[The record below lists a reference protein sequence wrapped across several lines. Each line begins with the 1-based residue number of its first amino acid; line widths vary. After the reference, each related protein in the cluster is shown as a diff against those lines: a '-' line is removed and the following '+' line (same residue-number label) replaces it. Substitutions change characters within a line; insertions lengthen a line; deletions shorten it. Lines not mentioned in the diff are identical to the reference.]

1 MSSIAVVKSIVGQV
15 FALSPDGARRLLIEG
30 DRLFAGDQVITGPEG
45 MISLEL
51 SDGRTLDL
59 GRDSQWTAVDD
70 AQPAAAAANAEL
82 SVSELQQAIS
92 LGLDP
97 TAELEATAAGGGG
110 AGAGGGAAGGGNSFV
125 LLDATAQ
132 QVDPTVGYPTAGL
145 DFAASG
151 AEEQLGQADSNTPAA
166 DNPPIDANTPPV
178 ALSAVI
184 STEENAV
191 LNNQVPP
198 ASDIDGTIVP
208 NGYALV
214 SGPGANNGS
223 LIFNA
228 DGSYSF
234 TPGTDFDALT
244 DGESRDVTF
253 TYTATDNDGAVSA
266 PATITITVTGTNDAP
281 TTNDVA
287 VAGDEDTTIAIA
299 LSGSDVDGSL
309 NGFVITNLPANGT
322 LYLDAAGTQPISA
335 GTSVNTSTVYFK
347 PTTNWSGDT
356 AFQYAALDN
365 GGATDTTPAT
375 VSISVNPI
383 SDTPT
388 LAAAAVSGNED
399 SPIALNIASAL
410 TDTDGSETLS
420 IRLDGIPVGAVLSN
434 TAGDTLTI
442 SGGGIVLTPAQ
453 LAGLAITPPANS
465 HADFDLTVTAIAVD
479 GSAAPASTATT
490 LTVTV
495 NPVTDLSAAND
506 SASTDEDVPVIN
518 ASVAG
523 NDSTTSGGTL
533 TYAVVSG
540 VSNGTLTFNS
550 DGSYSYT
557 PNGNY
562 SGPDSFTYTVT
573 DAASGESL
581 TQTVSL
587 TVNPISDTPT
597 LAATAVSGNEDSP
610 IALNIAAALT
620 DTDGSETL
628 SIRLDGIP
636 VGAVLSNT
644 AGDTLT
650 ISGGSIVLT
659 PAQLAGLAITPP
671 ANSHADF
678 DLTVTAIAVDGSAA
692 PASTD
697 TTLTV
702 TVNPVN
708 DAPVAVANTVRVG
721 EDDDDQVGFND
732 NSASTTII
740 GGNVLSNDVDIDS
753 GDSITVTGVAAGT
766 PISASGNVSSSVTG
780 TYGSVNI
787 NADGSYTYTL
797 DNSKPEVQALAF
809 KQFVT
814 DTFTYTITDSQGATS
829 STTLTVYVNG
839 KNDAP
844 VITIGAGTDSANAS
858 LAETN
863 SGLITTGTLSI
874 FDVDT
879 TDTVTVSTTSKFS
892 VDGSYNGPRPSDALL
907 KAMFSV
913 SGGEP
918 SATEQGNPHGI
929 NWSFNSGSEAFNF
942 IPAGQTLVLHYTVR
956 AKDSNSGTGNIVDQP
971 VTITIT
977 GSNDAAV
984 IAGSTTGTVIED
996 NPNNS
1001 VSGTL
1006 TATDADN
1013 SSNLFQAISTPT
1025 ASQNGYGTFTV
1036 TSDGAWTYNLDNSNS
1051 TVNALNNAG
1060 TLSDTFI
1067 VRSADGTAQTITVTI
1082 NGNNDAP
1089 TTAPVTLGAIAE
1101 DSGTRLITQAEL
1113 LGNASDVDG
1122 PSLTASNLTIASGNG
1137 SLISNGDGT
1146 WNYTPA
1152 ANDDSSVTF
1161 NYSVTDGSLSANGSA
1176 SLDLTPVN
1184 DASAPTLTL
1193 ATKGQWTFNEA
1204 QGSSTTLNGTTGQS
1218 GTLSDNDSAGG
1229 SQLPSF
1235 ITNGRNDTSGNNI
1248 SFNDNGDRV
1257 DVSADAT
1264 QALLGT
1270 SSLTFWVNTTQV
1282 GGASGA
1288 GNSWSLPTVLGSEQ
1302 SGGRNDI
1309 QWGAIN
1315 DTGKIGFGIGNV
1327 NGVYS
1332 TTTVS
1337 DGNWHHI
1344 TITRDASSKLV
1355 QIYVDGNLEAQG
1367 NPDDAAFTGTLNR
1380 LTSLGANNNFA
1391 NDASASDLAD
1401 NRYFQGKLDDLR
1413 IYSQVLT
1420 AAQVAAIRSV
1430 ESGFHDTAIAND
1442 GSVMSLALTPGNY
1455 TALAVTGLVSGMLI
1469 SDGNG
1474 NSQTATSPDQSIDL
1488 TGWNLGNLQLS
1499 NAGTASATLVF
1510 TATNTVNG
1518 DSASTQQYLTIA
1530 NGSSQLSQLGNG
1542 NDSLTGTAEADL
1554 LRGDNGVDTLSGGAG
1569 ADRLEGGN
1577 GTDTLNGDA
1586 GNDVLIGDAGNDIL
1600 FGGNDNDIMN
1610 GGSDSDSL
1618 RGGLGNDILTGG
1630 SGADTFIW
1638 KSGDT
1643 GNDVIKDF
1651 NPAAG
1656 DRIDLHDLLQGE
1668 TDATLSNFLQIDTT
1682 SNSLLISSTG
1692 QLNAAGGT
1700 VASHADTTIKLDGFD
1715 LSSTS
1720 ISSLIAGADP
1730 TIKVDH
1736 S

>member
-15 FALSPDGARRLLIEG
+15 FALSPDGVRRLLIEG
-30 DRLFAGDQVITGPEG
+30 DRLFAGDQVMTGPEG

-70 AQPAAAAANAEL
+70 AQPAVAAANTEL

-110 AGAGGGAAGGGNSFV
+110 AGGGGGAAGGGHSFV
-125 LLDATAQ
+125 VLDATAEQ
-132 QVDPTVGYPTAGL
+132 IDPTVGYPTAGL
-145 DFAASG
+145 GFAASG
-151 AEEQLGQADSNTPAA
+151 AEEQLGLADSNTPAA
-166 DNPPIDANTPPV
+166 DNAPIDINTPPV
-178 ALSAVI
+178 ALPAVI
-184 STEENAV
+184 STDENAV
-191 LNNQVPP
+191 LNDKVPP
-198 ASDIDGTIVP
+198 ATDIDGTIVP

-234 TPGTDFDALT
+234 TPGTDFDALA

-253 TYTATDNDGAVSA
+253 TYTATDNDGAVST
-266 PATITITVTGTNDAP
+266 PATITITVTGSNDAP

-287 VAGDEDTTIAIA
+287 VAGDEDATIAIA
-299 LSGSDVDGSL
+299 LSGADVDGTL
-309 NGFVITNLPANGT
+309 NSFVITSLPANGT

-347 PTTNWSGDT
+347 PTANWSGDT
-356 AFQYAALDN
+356 GFLYAALDS
-365 GGATDTTPAT
+365 GGATDASPAT
-375 VSISVNPI
+375 ASIRVNPI

-388 LAAAAVSGNED
+388 LAASAVSGNED

-420 IRLDGIPVGAVLSN
+420 IRLDNIPVGAVLSN
-434 TAGDTLTI
+434 TAGDILTI
-442 SGGGIVLTPAQ
+442 SGGSIVLTPDQ

-465 HADFDLTVTAIAVD
+465 HVDFNLSVTATAVD
-479 GSAAPASTATT
+479 GSAAPASTAT
-490 LTVTV
+490 
-495 NPVTDLSAAND
+495 
-506 SASTDEDVPVIN
+506 
-518 ASVAG
+518 
-523 NDSTTSGGTL
+523 
-533 TYAVVSG
+533 
-540 VSNGTLTFNS
+540 
-550 DGSYSYT
+550 
-557 PNGNY
+557 
-562 SGPDSFTYTVT
+562 
-573 DAASGESL
+573 SL
-581 TQTVSL
+581 
-587 TVNPISDTPT
+587 
-597 LAATAVSGNEDSP
+597 A
-610 IALNIAAALT
+610 
-620 DTDGSETL
+620 
-628 SIRLDGIP
+628 
-636 VGAVLSNT
+636 
-644 AGDTLT
+644 
-650 ISGGSIVLT
+650 
-659 PAQLAGLAITPP
+659 
-671 ANSHADF
+671 
-678 DLTVTAIAVDGSAA
+678 
-692 PASTD
+692 
-697 TTLTV
+697 V

-721 EDDDDQVGFND
+721 EDDDDQAGYND

-740 GGNVLSNDVDIDS
+740 GGNVLSNDVDIDL

-766 PISASGNVSSSVTG
+766 PISASGSVSSSVMG
-780 TYGSVNI
+780 TYGSVKI

-809 KQFVT
+809 KQHVT
-814 DTFTYTITDSQGATS
+814 DTFTYTITDSEGATS

-844 VITIGAGTDSANAS
+844 VVTINGTDSASAS

-863 SGLITTGTLSI
+863 SGLTTAGTLSI

-879 TDTVTVSTTSKFS
+879 SDKVTVSKAPAFS
-892 VDGSYNGPRPSDALL
+892 VDGSYAGPRPSDTLL
-907 KAMFSV
+907 KAMLTV

-918 SATEQGNPHGI
+918 STTQQGNPHGI

-956 AKDSNSGTGNIVDQP
+956 AKDSNTGTGNFVDQP

-984 IAGSTTGTVIED
+984 IAGTTSGAVIED
-996 NPNNS
+996 NPSNT

-1006 TATDADN
+1006 TAIDVDN
-1013 SSNLFQAISTPT
+1013 SNNVFQAISTPT
-1025 ASQNGYGTFTV
+1025 ASQNGYGTFTITAGGV
-1036 TSDGAWTYNLDNSNS
+1036 WTYSLDNSNPV
-1051 TVNALNNAG
+1051 VNALNNTG
-1060 TLSDTFI
+1060 SLSDTFT
-1067 VRSADGTAQTITVTI
+1067 VRAEDGTEQTITVAISGT
-1082 NGNNDAP
+1082 NDAP
-1089 TTAPVTLGAIAE
+1089 VTTPVALNAITE
-1101 DSGTRLITQAEL
+1101 DSGARLITQAEL
-1113 LGNASDVDG
+1113 LANASDVDN

-1137 SLISNGDGT
+1137 SLINNGDGT
-1146 WNYTPA
+1146 WSYTPA
-1152 ANDDSSVTF
+1152 ANDDSGVTF

-1218 GTLSDNDSAGG
+1218 GTLNDSDNAGG

-1235 ITNGRNDTSGNNI
+1235 ITNSRNNTSGNNI

-1257 DVSADAT
+1257 DLTPDST
-1264 QALLGT
+1264 QSLLGT
-1270 SSLTFWVNTTQV
+1270 SSLAFWVNTTQL
-1282 GGASGA
+1282 GGANGA
-1288 GNSWSLPTVLGSEQ
+1288 GNSWNLPTVLGSEH
-1302 SGGRNDI
+1302 SGGGNDI

-1315 DTGKIGFGIGNV
+1315 NTGKIGFGIGNV
-1327 NGVYS
+1327 GGVYS

-1337 DGNWHHI
+1337 DGNWHHV
-1344 TITRDASSKLV
+1344 TITRDAGSKLV

-1367 NPDDAAFTGTLNR
+1367 NPNDAAFTGTLNR

-1391 NDASASDLAD
+1391 NDASASDLTD

-1455 TALAVTGLVSGMLI
+1455 TSLAVTGLVAGMVI

-1474 NSQTATSPDQSIDL
+1474 HSQTATNPDQSIDL
-1488 TGWNLGNLQLS
+1488 TGWTLGNLQLS
-1499 NAGTASATLVF
+1499 NAGTASTTLAF
-1510 TATNTVNG
+1510 TATNTVHG

-1530 NGSSQLSQLGNG
+1530 NGTSQLSQLGSG
-1542 NDSLTGTAEADL
+1542 NDSVTGTAEADL
-1554 LRGDNGVDTLSGGAG
+1554 LRGDNGADTLNGGAG

-1577 GTDTLNGDA
+1577 GIDTLNGDA
-1586 GNDVLIGDAGNDIL
+1586 GNDILIGDASNDIL
-1600 FGGNDNDIMN
+1600 FGGVDNDILN
-1610 GGSDSDSL
+1610 GGSGSDSL

-1630 SGADTFIW
+1630 SSADTFVW
-1638 KSGDT
+1638 KTGDL
-1643 GNDVIKDF
+1643 GKDVVTDF
-1651 NPAAG
+1651 NPSEG
-1656 DRIDLHDLLQGE
+1656 DRIDLRDLLQGE
-1668 TDATLSNFLQIDTT
+1668 TDATMSNFLQIDTT

-1692 QLNAAGGT
+1692 QLNVAGGT

-1715 LSSTS
+1715 LSSAS
-1720 ISSLIAGADP
+1720 INTLIAGADP

>member
-1 MSSIAVVKSIVGQV
+1 
-15 FALSPDGARRLLIEG
+15 
-30 DRLFAGDQVITGPEG
+30 
-45 MISLEL
+45 
-51 SDGRTLDL
+51 
-59 GRDSQWTAVDD
+59 
-70 AQPAAAAANAEL
+70 
-82 SVSELQQAIS
+82 
-92 LGLDP
+92 
-97 TAELEATAAGGGG
+97 
-110 AGAGGGAAGGGNSFV
+110 
-125 LLDATAQ
+125 
-132 QVDPTVGYPTAGL
+132 
-145 DFAASG
+145 
-151 AEEQLGQADSNTPAA
+151 
-166 DNPPIDANTPPV
+166 
-178 ALSAVI
+178 
-184 STEENAV
+184 
-191 LNNQVPP
+191 
-198 ASDIDGTIVP
+198 
-208 NGYALV
+208 
-214 SGPGANNGS
+214 
-223 LIFNA
+223 
-228 DGSYSF
+228 
-234 TPGTDFDALT
+234 
-244 DGESRDVTF
+244 
-253 TYTATDNDGAVSA
+253 
-266 PATITITVTGTNDAP
+266 
-281 TTNDVA
+281 
-287 VAGDEDTTIAIA
+287 
-299 LSGSDVDGSL
+299 
-309 NGFVITNLPANGT
+309 
-322 LYLDAAGTQPISA
+322 
-335 GTSVNTSTVYFK
+335 
-347 PTTNWSGDT
+347 
-356 AFQYAALDN
+356 
-365 GGATDTTPAT
+365 
-375 VSISVNPI
+375 
-383 SDTPT
+383 
-388 LAAAAVSGNED
+388 
-399 SPIALNIASAL
+399 PIALNIAAAL

-420 IRLDGIPVGAVLSN
+420 IRLDNIPVGAVLSN
-434 TAGDTLTI
+434 TAGDILTI
-442 SGGGIVLTPAQ
+442 SGGSIVLTSAQ

-465 HADFDLTVTAIAVD
+465 NAPHNLTVTAVAVD
-479 GSAAPASTATT
+479 GSAAPASTATS

-495 NPVTDLSAAND
+495 NPVADLSAAND
-506 SASTDEDVPVIN
+506 SASTDEDVPLIN

-523 NDSTTSGGTL
+523 NDSTTSGGSL
-533 TYAVVSG
+533 TYALASG
-540 VSNGTLTFNS
+540 ASNGTLTFNS

-597 LAATAVSGNEDSP
+597 LAANAVSGNEDSP

-628 SIRLDGIP
+628 SIRLDNIP

-644 AGDTLT
+644 AGDILT

-659 PAQLAGLAITPP
+659 PDQLAGLAITPP
-671 ANSHADF
+671 ANSHVDF
-678 DLTVTAIAVDGSAA
+678 NLTVTAIAVDGSAA
-692 PASTD
+692 PASTA
-697 TTLTV
+697 TTLAV

-721 EDDDDQVGFND
+721 EDDDDQAGHND

-740 GGNVLSNDVDIDS
+740 GGNVLSDDVDIDL

-766 PISASGNVSSSVTG
+766 PISASGSVSSSVMG
-780 TYGSVNI
+780 TYGSVKI

-809 KQFVT
+809 KQHVT

-844 VITIGAGTDSANAS
+844 VITINGTDSTSAS

-863 SGLITTGTLSI
+863 SGLTTAGTLSI

-879 TDTVTVSTTSKFS
+879 SDTVTVSKAPAFS
-892 VDGSYNGPRPSDALL
+892 VDGSYAGPRPSDTLL
-907 KAMFSV
+907 KAMLTV

-918 SATEQGNPHGI
+918 SATQQGNPHGI

-956 AKDSNSGTGNIVDQP
+956 AKDSNTGTGNFVDQP

-984 IAGSTTGTVIED
+984 IAGTTSGAVIED
-996 NPNNS
+996 SPSNT

-1006 TATDADN
+1006 TAIDVDN
-1013 SSNLFQAISTPT
+1013 SNNVFQAISPPT
-1025 ASQNGYGTFTV
+1025 ASQNGYGTFTITAGGV
-1036 TSDGAWTYNLDNSNS
+1036 WTYSLDNSNPV
-1051 TVNALNNAG
+1051 VNALNNTG
-1060 TLSDTFI
+1060 SLSDTFT
-1067 VRSADGTAQTITVTI
+1067 VRAEDGTEQTITVAISGT
-1082 NGNNDAP
+1082 NDAP
-1089 TTAPVTLGAIAE
+1089 VTTPVALNAIAE
-1101 DSGTRLITQAEL
+1101 DSGARLITQAEL
-1113 LGNASDVDG
+1113 LANASDVDN

-1137 SLISNGDGT
+1137 SLISNGNGT
-1146 WNYTPA
+1146 WSYTPA
-1152 ANDDSSVTF
+1152 PNDDSGVTF

-1193 ATKGQWTFNEA
+1193 TTKGQWTFNEA
-1204 QGSSTTLNGTTGQS
+1204 SGNKTLNGTTGQS
-1218 GTLSDNDSAGG
+1218 GTLNDSDNAGG

-1235 ITNGRNDTSGNNI
+1235 ITNSRNDTSGNSI
-1248 SFNDNGDRV
+1248 SFNDKGARV
-1257 DVSADAT
+1257 DLTPDST

-1270 SSLTFWVNTTQV
+1270 SSLAFWINTNQQGDVN
-1282 GGASGA
+1282 GA
-1288 GNSWSLPTVLGSEQ
+1288 GNSWNLPTVIGSEQ

-1315 DTGKIGFGIGNV
+1315 NSGKIGFGIGDA
-1327 NGVYS
+1327 GSVYS

-1337 DGNWHHI
+1337 DGNWHHV
-1344 TITRDASSKLV
+1344 TITRDAGSKLV

-1367 NPDDAAFTGTLNR
+1367 NPNDAAFTGTLNR

-1391 NDASASDLAD
+1391 NDASASELAD
-1401 NRYFQGKLDDLR
+1401 NHYFKGKLDDLR

-1455 TALAVTGLVSGMLI
+1455 TSLAVTGLVAGMVI

-1474 NSQTATSPDQSIDL
+1474 HSQPATNPDQSIDL
-1488 TGWNLGNLQLS
+1488 TGWTLGNLQLS
-1499 NAGTASATLVF
+1499 NAGTASTTLVF
-1510 TATNTVNG
+1510 TATNTVHG

-1530 NGSSQLSQLGNG
+1530 NGTSQLSQLGTG
-1542 NDSLTGTAEADL
+1542 NDLVTGTAEADL
-1554 LRGDNGVDTLSGGAG
+1554 LRGDNGTDTLNGGAG

-1577 GTDTLNGDA
+1577 GIDTLNGDA
-1586 GNDVLIGDAGNDIL
+1586 GNDILIGDAGDDIL
-1600 FGGNDNDIMN
+1600 FGGDGNDILQGGN
-1610 GGSDSDSL
+1610 GSDSL
-1618 RGGLGNDILTGG
+1618 RGGLGNDTLTGG
-1630 SGADTFIW
+1630 TNADTFVW
-1638 KSGDT
+1638 KAGDL
-1643 GNDVIKDF
+1643 GKDVVTDF
-1651 NPAAG
+1651 NPNEG
-1656 DRIDLHDLLQGE
+1656 DRIDLRDLLPDL
-1668 TDATLSNFLQIDTT
+1668 TDATMSNFLQIDTT

-1720 ISSLIAGADP
+1720 INTLIAGADP

>member
-1 MSSIAVVKSIVGQV
+1 M
-15 FALSPDGARRLLIEG
+15 
-30 DRLFAGDQVITGPEG
+30 
-45 MISLEL
+45 
-51 SDGRTLDL
+51 
-59 GRDSQWTAVDD
+59 
-70 AQPAAAAANAEL
+70 
-82 SVSELQQAIS
+82 
-92 LGLDP
+92 
-97 TAELEATAAGGGG
+97 
-110 AGAGGGAAGGGNSFV
+110 
-125 LLDATAQ
+125 
-132 QVDPTVGYPTAGL
+132 
-145 DFAASG
+145 
-151 AEEQLGQADSNTPAA
+151 
-166 DNPPIDANTPPV
+166 
-178 ALSAVI
+178 
-184 STEENAV
+184 
-191 LNNQVPP
+191 
-198 ASDIDGTIVP
+198 
-208 NGYALV
+208 
-214 SGPGANNGS
+214 
-223 LIFNA
+223 
-228 DGSYSF
+228 
-234 TPGTDFDALT
+234 
-244 DGESRDVTF
+244 
-253 TYTATDNDGAVSA
+253 
-266 PATITITVTGTNDAP
+266 
-281 TTNDVA
+281 
-287 VAGDEDTTIAIA
+287 
-299 LSGSDVDGSL
+299 
-309 NGFVITNLPANGT
+309 
-322 LYLDAAGTQPISA
+322 
-335 GTSVNTSTVYFK
+335 
-347 PTTNWSGDT
+347 
-356 AFQYAALDN
+356 
-365 GGATDTTPAT
+365 
-375 VSISVNPI
+375 
-383 SDTPT
+383 
-388 LAAAAVSGNED
+388 
-399 SPIALNIASAL
+399 
-410 TDTDGSETLS
+410 
-420 IRLDGIPVGAVLSN
+420 
-434 TAGDTLTI
+434 
-442 SGGGIVLTPAQ
+442 
-453 LAGLAITPPANS
+453 
-465 HADFDLTVTAIAVD
+465 
-479 GSAAPASTATT
+479 
-490 LTVTV
+490 TV
-495 NPVTDLSAAND
+495 NPVADLSAAND

-523 NDSTTSGGTL
+523 NDSTTSGGSL
-533 TYAVVSG
+533 TYALASG
-540 VSNGTLTFNS
+540 ASNGTLTFNS

-628 SIRLDGIP
+628 SIRLDNIP

-644 AGDTLT
+644 AGDILT

-659 PAQLAGLAITPP
+659 PDQLAGLAITPP
-671 ANSHADF
+671 ANSHVDF
-678 DLTVTAIAVDGSAA
+678 NLSVTATAVDGSAA
-692 PASTD
+692 PASTA
-697 TTLTV
+697 TSLAV

-721 EDDDDQVGFND
+721 EDDDDQAGYND

-740 GGNVLSNDVDIDS
+740 GGNVLSNDVDIDL

-766 PISASGNVSSSVTG
+766 PISASGSVSSSVMG
-780 TYGSVNI
+780 TYGSVKI

-809 KQFVT
+809 KQHVT
-814 DTFTYTITDSQGATS
+814 DTFTYTITDSEGATS

-844 VITIGAGTDSANAS
+844 VVTINGTDSASAS

-863 SGLITTGTLSI
+863 SGLTTAGTLSI

-879 TDTVTVSTTSKFS
+879 SDKVTVSKAPAFS
-892 VDGSYNGPRPSDALL
+892 VDGSYAGPRPSDTLL
-907 KAMFSV
+907 KAMLTV

-918 SATEQGNPHGI
+918 STTQQGNPHGI

-956 AKDSNSGTGNIVDQP
+956 AKDSNTGTGNFVDQP

-984 IAGSTTGTVIED
+984 IAGTTSGAVIED
-996 NPNNS
+996 NPSNT

-1006 TATDADN
+1006 TAIDVDN
-1013 SSNLFQAISTPT
+1013 SNNVFQAISTPT
-1025 ASQNGYGTFTV
+1025 ASQNGYGTFTITAGGV
-1036 TSDGAWTYNLDNSNS
+1036 WTYSLDNSNPV
-1051 TVNALNNAG
+1051 VNALNNTG
-1060 TLSDTFI
+1060 SLSDTFT
-1067 VRSADGTAQTITVTI
+1067 VRAEDGTEQTITVAISGT
-1082 NGNNDAP
+1082 NDAP
-1089 TTAPVTLGAIAE
+1089 VTTPVALNAITE
-1101 DSGTRLITQAEL
+1101 DSGARLITQAEL
-1113 LGNASDVDG
+1113 LANASDVDN

-1137 SLISNGDGT
+1137 SLINNGDGT
-1146 WNYTPA
+1146 WSYTPA
-1152 ANDDSSVTF
+1152 ANDDSGVTF

-1218 GTLSDNDSAGG
+1218 GTLNDSDNAGG

-1235 ITNGRNDTSGNNI
+1235 ITNSRNNTSGNNI

-1257 DVSADAT
+1257 DLTPDST
-1264 QALLGT
+1264 QSLLGT
-1270 SSLTFWVNTTQV
+1270 SSLAFWVNTTQL
-1282 GGASGA
+1282 GGANGA
-1288 GNSWSLPTVLGSEQ
+1288 GNSWNLPTVLGSEH
-1302 SGGRNDI
+1302 SGGGNDI

-1315 DTGKIGFGIGNV
+1315 NTGKIGFGIGNV
-1327 NGVYS
+1327 GGVYS

-1337 DGNWHHI
+1337 DGNWHHV
-1344 TITRDASSKLV
+1344 TITRDAGSKLV

-1367 NPDDAAFTGTLNR
+1367 NPNDAAFTGTLNR

-1391 NDASASDLAD
+1391 NDASASDLTD

-1455 TALAVTGLVSGMLI
+1455 TSLAVTGLVAGMVI

-1474 NSQTATSPDQSIDL
+1474 HSQTATNPDQSIDL
-1488 TGWNLGNLQLS
+1488 TGWTLGNLQLS
-1499 NAGTASATLVF
+1499 NAGTASTTLAF
-1510 TATNTVNG
+1510 TATNTVHG

-1530 NGSSQLSQLGNG
+1530 NGTSQLSQLGSG
-1542 NDSLTGTAEADL
+1542 NDSVTGTAEADL
-1554 LRGDNGVDTLSGGAG
+1554 LRGDNGADTLNGGAG

-1577 GTDTLNGDA
+1577 GIDTLNGDA
-1586 GNDVLIGDAGNDIL
+1586 GNDILIGDASNDIL
-1600 FGGNDNDIMN
+1600 FGGVDNDILN
-1610 GGSDSDSL
+1610 GGSGSDSL

-1630 SGADTFIW
+1630 SSADTFVW
-1638 KSGDT
+1638 KTGDL
-1643 GNDVIKDF
+1643 GKDVVTDF
-1651 NPAAG
+1651 NPSEG
-1656 DRIDLHDLLQGE
+1656 DRIDLRDLLQGE
-1668 TDATLSNFLQIDTT
+1668 TDATMSNFLQIDTT

-1692 QLNAAGGT
+1692 QLNVAGGT

-1715 LSSTS
+1715 LSSAS
-1720 ISSLIAGADP
+1720 INTLIAGADP